1 MLCVGTAVAVTVPSV
16 LVTKYQCQ
24 PEVFYKV
31 ADQSKGKGTAFN
43 LSVCENSYYFAQ
55 VILAIFAGQIVDL
68 AKDNRLYMVISSV
81 SGMISAILSLGLT
94 YDAPDE
100 MDHQNSEEEGTTLI
114 TDQ

>member
-31 ADQSKGKGTAFN
+31 ADQSKGTAFN

-81 SGMISAILSLGLT
+81 SGMISAFLSLGLT

-100 MDHQNSEEEGTTLI
+100 KMDHQKSEEEGTLI
-114 TDQ
+114 NNEW